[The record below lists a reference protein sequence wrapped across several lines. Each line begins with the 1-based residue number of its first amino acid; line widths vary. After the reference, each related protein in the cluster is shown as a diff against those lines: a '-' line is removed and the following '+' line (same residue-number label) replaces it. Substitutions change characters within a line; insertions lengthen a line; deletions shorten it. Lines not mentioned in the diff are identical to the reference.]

1 MYNDIKD
8 KEGEKMNKYRYLV
21 ENLGINE
28 DEIIS
33 YGNDKFK
40 ISPKILNRIE
50 NKPNGNL
57 ILVSAINPTSSG
69 EGKTTVSIGLAQGLK
84 KIGKSVMLALREP
97 SLGPVFGLKGGAT
110 GGGVSSLEPA
120 LDIDLHFTGDLHALT
135 SANNL
140 LSAVIDNHIH
150 FGNELKIKEVY
161 WQRAMDMNDRS
172 LRSIETEIRTDK
184 FQITAASEMMAILA
198 LARDFKDL
206 RERVSNIVIGINEE
220 EKLIHAKDLGCV
232 DAILLLLKDAIK
244 PNIVFAKEMVP
255 AFVHAG
261 PFANI
266 AHGCSSV
273 IATNTA
279 LKLADYVV
287 TEAGFGADLGM
298 EKFLHIK
305 QPHLYAGAK
314 IVVVVATIK
323 ALKLHGG
330 ANEDNLLSVNFDALE
345 KGLSNLEKHL
355 ENIKTFNLKSVV
367 AINKFHT
374 DTLEEIEFLR
384 NWAVKHNY
392 KVELSE
398 AYSLGGLGAENLAK
412 LVISE
417 IEQATTFKPLYNLEE
432 KHQDKI
438 ERIAKTLYGAKEV
451 IFTKKAL
458 DKLNAVKD
466 FNYPVCIAKTPL
478 SLSGDPKLKG
488 CPKDFTLDISDVKIS
503 FGAKLIVTLT
513 KGINTMPG
521 LNEHPRA
528 LDIRVDDEGELII
541 WY

>member
-541 WY
+541 